1 MMQDN
6 PQGKEHI
13 MKAVLPGSSRMNI
26 TISEAQRD
34 AMVKLSK
41 KTGAPLAE
49 LVRRAIDLYLK
60 KES

>member
-1 MMQDN
+1 
-6 PQGKEHI
+6 

-26 TISEAQRD
+26 TISEAQRG

>member
-1 MMQDN
+1 
-6 PQGKEHI
+6 
-13 MKAVLPGSSRMNI
+13 MNI

>member
-1 MMQDN
+1 
-6 PQGKEHI
+6 